1 LQHTHWNIEDWQ
13 AAIDE
18 KKADSQ
24 EKIKYGSND
33 KISKE
38 KQLML
43 NNDIFIDPV
52 DGESIEAQI
61 KERSTIYRD

>member
-1 LQHTHWNIEDWQ
+1 
-13 AAIDE
+13 
-18 KKADSQ
+18 
-24 EKIKYGSND
+24 
-33 KISKE
+33 
-38 KQLML
+38 ML